1 MPDPSPHLE
10 HGQLSNIIKG
20 LKNARRGTSGRE
32 DEGGDEVVMGG
43 WVFGP
48 AGLILWSGSTPMRKR
63 RMGPWPTL
71 GR

>member
-1 MPDPSPHLE
+1 MLE
-10 HGQLSNIIKG
+10 EEQVVERMK
-20 LKNARRGTSGRE
+20 E
-32 DEGGDEVVMGG
+32 GDEVVMGG